1 MSQPTEIAE
10 SELPSSQFKL
20 ANEYAEM
27 DATEAKVELQERT
40 KELAAISRANELF
53 TDIKNT
59 TSELVNTYVDEL
71 PQWFQYPTVT
81 EAQIVVDNTVVES
94 AGFQRHGKPLT
105 KEVTTECSFRPRLS
119 SLSPLQPYS

>member
-53 TDIKNT
+53 TDIKNDGT
-59 TSELVNTYVDEL
+59 VERGSDEL
-71 PQWFQYPTVT
+71 F
-81 EAQIVVDNTVVES
+81 
-94 AGFQRHGKPLT
+94 
-105 KEVTTECSFRPRLS
+105 ECSK
-119 SLSPLQPYS
+119 